1 MKYAF
6 AFLLVGLLLA
16 WLAIQNLWLGL
27 LFWPAI
33 SFLVVSL
40 AYFRQDVRYFGKR
53 TDGSRNLFATAV
65 LLPYLLFARG
75 VWELQILFE
84 KRPAWHQVTER
95 VIIGRRL
102 KENELP
108 ANVVGLLDL
117 TSELHDL
124 PAIKN
129 RAGYACEPVL
139 DAGTLAVTTALKWA
153 DHVRQLPDGVF
164 VVHCANGSG
173 RSGHV
178 VAIWLLAWELA
189 DSPEEAIA
197 QVQAAR
203 PLVRL
208 NRLQTTQVYLAHQ
221 FVFSNRKPAT

>member
-6 AFLLVGLLLA
+6 AFLLVGLLLS
-16 WLAIQNLWLGL
+16 WLAIQNLWLGIL
-27 LFWPAI
+27 YWPAI

-40 AYFRQDVRYFGKR
+40 AYFRQDVRFFGKR
-53 TDGSRNLFATAV
+53 TDGSRNVFVTAV

-95 VIIGRRL
+95 VIIARRL

-108 ANVVGLLDL
+108 ANVVGVLDL
-117 TSELHDL
+117 TSELRDP
-124 PAIKN
+124 PAIQS

-164 VVHCANGSG
+164 VVHCANG

-178 VAIWLLAWELA
+178 VAIWLLAWKLA

-203 PLVRL
+203 PSVRL
-208 NRLQTTQVYLAHQ
+208 NRRQIAQVYLAEEHCIA
-221 FVFSNRKPAT
+221 NRKPSV